1 MKNASENR
9 HLLLQHARTRLYYV
23 RNSDWTSDPAQA
35 RDFVTTQAAVLYS
48 RARGLSDAQL
58 VVHFHRPELHDL
70 VLPLSW
76 NHQPTEA
83 CLMA

>member
-1 MKNASENR
+1 MTNASENR
-9 HLLLQHARTRLYYV
+9 RVLLQHSRTRLYYV
-23 RNSDWTSDPAQA
+23 RNGDWTSDPAES

-48 RARGLSDAQL
+48 RAHGLGDAQL

-76 NHQPTEA
+76 NQPAVA
-83 CLMA
+83 CLPA